1 MLSTFSVLFP
11 VFALIAAGY
20 ISYKTKILGPA
31 SARELSR
38 FVIWL
43 ALPALLFEIMANAN
57 WQTLWQAEFISVY
70 LLGTFV
76 VFLGVL
82 AWRLKRGTHLA
93 KASIEGMAASYANT
107 GYIGFPLMFLV
118 FGAASEIPTALASI
132 IVVSILF
139 GFAVLLIES
148 SLHKS
153 VPVYQRIGHVLFA
166 VIKNP
171 LVIAPIAGAL
181 YAMTN
186 YPMPDAA
193 ANFLGL
199 LADAA
204 SPCALI
210 SLGLVLAHSQTQEKQ
225 NLVAARQVAFKLTI
239 AKLIVQ
245 PLLVAWLAFE
255 VFSMPTQLAIMA
267 VFLAALPTGT
277 GPYML
282 AEFYKRD
289 ALVTAQTVML
299 STIMSLITLTIMLQW
314 FSADLVK
321 M

>member
-1 MLSTFSVLFP
+1 MLATFAILFP
-11 VFALIAAGY
+11 VFALIGAGY
-20 ISYKTKILGPA
+20 VSYKTQILGPT

-57 WQTLWQAEFISVY
+57 WQSLWQADFIAVY

-76 VFLGVL
+76 IFFLVL
-82 AWRLKRGTHLA
+82 FWRLKRGKNLA
-93 KASIEGMAASYANT
+93 EASIESMAASYANT

-132 IVVSILF
+132 IVVSVLF
-139 GFAVLLIES
+139 GFAVLLIENGLHA
-148 SLHKS
+148 SLS
-153 VPVYQRIGHVLFA
+153 LQQRIWRVMLA
-166 VIKNP
+166 VFKNP

-181 YAMTN
+181 FATSNLTMPEAMAT
-186 YPMPDAA
+186 
-193 ANFLGL
+193 FLGL

-210 SLGLVLAHSQTQEKQ
+210 SLGLVLAHAQTQEKH
-225 NLVAARQVAFKLTI
+225 NLAEARNVAFKLSM
-239 AKLIVQ
+239 AKLILQ

-255 VFSMPTQLAIMA
+255 VFAMPTELAIMA

-282 AEFYKRD
+282 AEFYQRD
-289 ALVTAQTVML
+289 ALITAKTVMF
-299 STIMSLITLTIMLQW
+299 STLLSLITLSILLSW
-314 FSADLVK
+314 FNTASV
-321 M
+321 